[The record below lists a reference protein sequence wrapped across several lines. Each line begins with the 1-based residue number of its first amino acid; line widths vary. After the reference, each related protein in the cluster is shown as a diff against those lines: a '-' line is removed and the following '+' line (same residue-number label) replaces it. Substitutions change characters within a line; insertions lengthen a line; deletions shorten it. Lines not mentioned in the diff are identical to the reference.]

1 LSGKIYKHV
10 VNTSSFLQ
18 ASMGK
23 LCCVDYGFE
32 CEFVAETGNDSELV
46 EQFAKHTD
54 EVHGIEYS
62 EEALMQFI
70 MRKYTSGKVEGAQ
83 MQVA

>member
-1 LSGKIYKHV
+1 M
-10 VNTSSFLQ
+10 
-18 ASMGK
+18 AK

-62 EEALMQFI
+62 KEALMQFI
-70 MRKYTSGKVEGAQ
+70 MRKSPSANVEDTY